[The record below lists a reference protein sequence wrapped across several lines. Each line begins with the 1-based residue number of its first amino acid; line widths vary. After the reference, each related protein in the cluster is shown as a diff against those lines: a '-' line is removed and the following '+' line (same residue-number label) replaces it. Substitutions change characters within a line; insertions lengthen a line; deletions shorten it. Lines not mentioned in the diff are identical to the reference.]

1 MQKTK
6 TFLSTVVESLT
17 GRGLTP
23 LEFEKLSTQVD
34 KCNCNQLLMLNGIIN
49 SKLSLVGFNQS
60 PIGARRTGSF
70 GVQPKSSKKG
80 TFRKNWAS
88 DDEEENK
95 NSSKG
100 KTTKVSRKE
109 TVPKKGKSKKTSSKK
124 GENWASVVK
133 RVQSGQKVRGTKLL
147 SSGKVIK
154 LPSFKKKKKNVDKTV
169 SSLAMR
175 QAKNW
180 YEKARMALNAFLK
193 ASKLSYNEY
202 KKSVRLLQLRS
213 DCTLALIYKKY
224 VKISKDLSPVKEITD
239 FRKEVKFDDVKE
251 TYKKRFGKLAQLA
264 FDALFATERWPS
276 NEVTADLLKTD
287 ITVEE
292 YLADVEK
299 DIKED
304 KNLPVPEKEKE
315 VQDKNVSQK
324 KQEKPK
330 KVSSSKNSKKGS
342 KKNLKGEKPLEK
354 AR

>member
-1 MQKTK
+1 
-6 TFLSTVVESLT
+6 
-17 GRGLTP
+17 
-23 LEFEKLSTQVD
+23 
-34 KCNCNQLLMLNGIIN
+34 MLNGIIN

-60 PIGARRTGSF
+60 PVGARQIGSF
-70 GVQPKSSKKG
+70 GVQPKSFQTG
-80 TFRKNWAS
+80 TFSKNWAS
-88 DDEEENK
+88 DDEEEDK
-95 NSSKG
+95 KSSKG
-100 KTTKVSRKE
+100 KQTKVSKKE

-124 GENWASVVK
+124 GESWTNVVK

-147 SSGKVIK
+147 GSGKVIK
-154 LPSFKKKKKNVDKTV
+154 LPSFKRKKKNVGKSVD
-169 SSLAMR
+169 SLAMR

-224 VKISKDLSPVKEITD
+224 VKKSKGLSPVKEITD
-239 FRKEVKFDDVKE
+239 FRKEVKFDDVKQ
-251 TYKKRFGKLAQLA
+251 TYNKRFGKLDKIA
-264 FDALFATERWPS
+264 FNILFATERWPS
-276 NEVTADLLKTD
+276 NEVTAELLKTD
-287 ITVEE
+287 TTVQE

-304 KNLPVPEKEKE
+304 KNLPVPEEEK
-315 VQDKNVSQK
+315 VQDKNVSKK

-342 KKNLKGEKPLEK
+342 KKNLKGKKPLEK
-354 AR
+354 AK

>member
-1 MQKTK
+1 
-6 TFLSTVVESLT
+6 
-17 GRGLTP
+17 
-23 LEFEKLSTQVD
+23 
-34 KCNCNQLLMLNGIIN
+34 
-49 SKLSLVGFNQS
+49 LVGFNQS
-60 PIGARRTGSF
+60 FLGARQTGSF
-70 GVQPKSSKKG
+70 GVQPKSSGKG
-80 TFRKNWAS
+80 TFSKSWAS
-88 DDEEENK
+88 DDEEEDK

-100 KTTKVSRKE
+100 KQTKVSRKE
-109 TVPKKGKSKKTSSKK
+109 TVPRKGKSKKTSSKK
-124 GENWASVVK
+124 GESWANVVK

-154 LPSFKKKKKNVDKTV
+154 LPSFKKKKKNIGK
-169 SSLAMR
+169 SSDNLAMR

-224 VKISKDLSPVKEITD
+224 VKNTKDLSSVKEITD
-239 FRKEVKFDDVKE
+239 FRKEVKFDDVKQ
-251 TYKKRFGKLAQLA
+251 TYKKRFGKLDQLA
-264 FDALFATERWPS
+264 FNILFATERWPS
-276 NEVTADLLKTD
+276 NEVTANLLKTD
-287 ITVEE
+287 TTVKE

-304 KNLPVPEKEKE
+304 KNLPIPEEEK

-324 KQEKPK
+324 KQEKPE

-342 KKNLKGEKPLEK
+342 KKNLKGKKPLEK